1 MKKILLISVFVG
13 HTIIGNSQEG
23 NHQYDSLITR
33 VMVRSI
39 INDGCTGCPDT
50 GIALL
55 RIVKTDS
62 IRMKSV
68 YSSNSKYDYGNDS
81 NLLKRLNE
89 RGRNYIRG
97 EYTVVVPLYFHY
109 GDKSPS
115 GEMMKVVED
124 KLKKIELT
132 THIMKPVVIVT
143 YPAATKMETRR

>member
-13 HTIIGNSQEG
+13 YTIIGNSQEG
-23 NHQYDSLITR
+23 NRQYDSLITR

-55 RIVKTDS
+55 MIVKTDS

-68 YSSNSKYDYGNDS
+68 YSSNTKYDYANDS

-115 GEMMKVVED
+115 DEMMKAVED

-132 THIMKPVVIVT
+132 THVMKPVVIVT
-143 YPAATKMETRR
+143 YPPARKMEASR